1 MIINL
6 EDFRKAKKLN
16 NTNSIQMTK
25 IPIFERI
32 FIEDNELIGELKDS
46 KEKVIIERL
55 EQKDRST
62 F

>member
-46 KEKVIIERL
+46 KEKVIIDHL
-55 EQKDRST
+55 EQKDKST

>member
-32 FIEDNELIGELKDS
+32 FVENNELIGEIKGN
-46 KEKVIIERL
+46 KEKVIIKDL
-55 EQKDRST
+55 EQNQ
-62 F
+62 

>member
-6 EDFRKAKKLN
+6 ENFRKAKKLN

-46 KEKVIIERL
+46 KEKVIIEHL

>member
-6 EDFRKAKKLN
+6 DAFRKAKKLN
-16 NTNSIQMTK
+16 NTHSIQMTK

-32 FIEDNELIGELKDS
+32 FVQDNELIGELKDS
-46 KEKVIIERL
+46 KEKIVIEHL
-55 EQKDRST
+55 EQKDKST

>member
-1 MIINL
+1 MIIHL
-6 EDFRKAKKLN
+6 DDFRKAKKLN
-16 NTNSIQMTK
+16 KINSIQMTK

-32 FIEDNELIGELKDS
+32 FVEDNELIGELKDS
-46 KEKVIIERL
+46 KEKVIIEHL

>member
-6 EDFRKAKKLN
+6 EDFRKAKKPN

-46 KEKVIIERL
+46 KEKVIIEHL

>member
-46 KEKVIIERL
+46 KEKVIIEHL
-55 EQKDRST
+55 EQKDKST

>member
-6 EDFRKAKKLN
+6 DDFRKAKKLN
-16 NTNSIQMTK
+16 KINSIQMTK

-32 FIEDNELIGELKDS
+32 FVEDNELIGELKDS
-46 KEKVIIERL
+46 KEKVIIEHL

>member
-16 NTNSIQMTK
+16 KINSIQMTK

-32 FIEDNELIGELKDS
+32 FVEDNELIGELKDS
-46 KEKVIIERL
+46 KEKVIIEHL

>member
-46 KEKVIIERL
+46 KEKVIIEHL

>member
-16 NTNSIQMTK
+16 NINSIQMTK

-32 FIEDNELIGELKDS
+32 FIENNELIGELKDS
-46 KEKVIIERL
+46 KEKVIIEHL
-55 EQKDRST
+55 EQKDSST

>member
-25 IPIFERI
+25 ISIFERI

-46 KEKVIIERL
+46 KEKVIIEHL
-55 EQKDRST
+55 EQKDKSI

>member
-6 EDFRKAKKLN
+6 DDFRKAKKLN
-16 NTNSIQMTK
+16 KINSIQMIK

-32 FIEDNELIGELKDS
+32 FVEDNELIGELKDS
-46 KEKVIIERL
+46 KEKVIIEHL